1 MALEIERQLPRG
13 AAVSR
18 RLGPPPWRA
27 SAGDGPTLHLILR
40 GSWHL
45 CHDDRPALDLDSGDL
60 VILGAEGGDRSLRC
74 VPEPSDPG
82 PAELIS
88 ATYTGQP
95 GGHPQ
100 TAGQPGG
107 HPQTPGGTAIASVVR
122 LGAAEVHGDRALSAL
137 VGLLRA
143 ALAGPAASPEHE
155 LLARSLLDPLL
166 VYALHAHE
174 RARGG
179 AQARGHDG
187 RIARALDR
195 MRDDPAR
202 RWTVAA
208 LAKAAGLSRA
218 AFARRFLSE
227 IGVPPLRYLADLRM
241 RRAAELLAEG
251 DDPLAAVAAAVGYDS
266 EFAFS
271 RAFKRHTGEAPG
283 MFRRRS
289 RAPGGPAGMPPIRAA
304 A

>member
-1 MALEIERQLPRG
+1 VI
-13 AAVSR
+13 V
-18 RLGPPPWRA
+18 
-27 SAGDGPTLHLILR
+27 R

-45 CHDDRPALDLDSGDL
+45 CHGGRRALDLDPGDL
-60 VILGAEGGDRSLRC
+60 LILGADGGDHGLQC
-74 VPEPSDPG
+74 EPSDPG

-88 ATYTGQP
+88 ATYTG
-95 GGHPQ
+95 
-100 TAGQPGG
+100 
-107 HPQTPGGTAIASVVR
+107 GTALAFVVHLR
-122 LGAAEVHGDRALSAL
+122 GAEVRGDRGLSAL

-143 ALAGPAASPEHE
+143 ALAGAAGSAAHD

-174 RARGG
+174 RSRGALPARD
-179 AQARGHDG
+179 R
-187 RIARALDR
+187 RIARALQR
-195 MRDDPAR
+195 MRDDPAE

-208 LAKAAGLSRA
+208 LAKTAGLSRA

-227 IGVPPLRYLADLRM
+227 VGVPPLRYLADLRM

-251 DDPLAAVAAAVGYDS
+251 DEPLASVAAAVGYDS

-283 MFRRRS
+283 VFRRRS
-289 RAPGGPAGMPPIRAA
+289 RSPGGATGWAGGLGVSPIVTAMPPVRAA